1 MDNKEAISILLV
13 DDEDII
19 IKSLTRLLEKQYK
32 VLSALNGQK
41 ALEILNTKG
50 VEIGVIITD
59 QRMPEMT
66 GVDFLKESLSITP
79 NAIRIILTGYTD
91 LNDIVKAIND
101 ARIYKFLLKPIDP
114 SQFLLEIKRAVELY
128 EKESQNRRAISSLT
142 IKNESLEIKIKD
154 LNKSGQD
161 NFLTYE
167 EMRKSLVE
175 TPLHYFDAISEN
187 LSSIKDTDEFIRRK
201 TKILR
206 LAKDGKN
213 FINFSKDLSLS
224 EKLTNDF
231 WKLEEII
238 SEVFSILVEWKN
250 KKYLKLISNIDPS
263 LKIFANK
270 TLLRDMIFVHAIIHF
285 AENIMTGDT
294 IYINA
299 ESFDEDFCTVIITSS
314 KIVDKLK
321 VEEMFLDI
329 EASTASIYK
338 IPELYFIH
346 KLLQPMKAEIIF
358 SKTNS
363 PKASFIAINLKSR
376 K

>member
-1 MDNKEAISILLV
+1 MDNKEAVSILLV

-66 GVDFLKESLSITP
+66 GVDFLKESLSIIP

-114 SQFLLEIKRAVELY
+114 SQFLLEIKRGVELY
-128 EKESQNRRAISSLT
+128 EKESQNRKEISSLT
-142 IKNESLEIKIKD
+142 IKNELLEIKIKD
-154 LNKSGQD
+154 LNKNGQE

-187 LSSIKDTDEFIRRK
+187 LSNIKDTDEFIRRK
-201 TKILR
+201 AKILR
-206 LAKDGKN
+206 LAKDGKS

-224 EKLTNDF
+224 EKLTIDF

-238 SEVFSILVEWKN
+238 SEVFSILTEWKN
-250 KKYLKLISNIDPS
+250 KKYLKLVSNIDPA
-263 LKIFANK
+263 LKIYANK
-270 TLLRDMIFVHAIIHF
+270 TLLRDLIFVHAIIHF

-329 EASTASIYK
+329 EKSTASIYK
-338 IPELYFIH
+338 NPELYFIH
-346 KLLQPMKAEIIF
+346 KLLQPVKGEIIF

-363 PKASFIAINLKSR
+363 PKTSFIAINLKSR

>member
-187 LSSIKDTDEFIRRK
+187 LSNIKDTDEFIRRK

-224 EKLTNDF
+224 EKLTIDF

-263 LKIFANK
+263 LKIFVNK

-285 AENIMTGDT
+285 AENIITGDT

-329 EASTASIYK
+329 EGSTASIYK

-346 KLLQPMKAEIIF
+346 KLLQPMKAEIFF

>member
-1 MDNKEAISILLV
+1 MNNKETISILLV

-128 EKESQNRRAISSLT
+128 EKESQNRKAISSLT

-154 LNKSGQD
+154 LNKSGQE

-224 EKLTNDF
+224 EKLTIDF

-263 LKIFANK
+263 LKIFVNK
-270 TLLRDMIFVHAIIHF
+270 TLLRDMIFVHTIIHF

-329 EASTASIYK
+329 EGSTASIYK

-346 KLLQPMKAEIIF
+346 KLLQPMKAEIFF